1 MRVVFRVSWGVP
13 GSSRI
18 ITGSSGSKVEN
29 GRSNAKL
36 RVWESAASG
45 TVLKGTPRSE
55 HSDNVRGLAML
66 GKTGLFA
73 SCSNDGTILIRTLGD
88 GSVVKSIDMPNH
100 PALNRMSLVYNIVQY
115 VVVFSHTKLVSNTN
129 NKHSNHTGTVVM
141 AVRSCPL
148 VTINA

>member
-1 MRVVFRVSWGVP
+1 
-13 GSSRI
+13 
-18 ITGSSGSKVEN
+18 
-29 GRSNAKL
+29 
-36 RVWESAASG
+36 
-45 TVLKGTPRSE
+45 
-55 HSDNVRGLAML
+55 ML

-115 VVVFSHTKLVSNTN
+115 VVVFLHKIGLQHQQQTLEP
-129 NKHSNHTGTVVM
+129 HRYGVM